1 MLYECYDRS
10 TRARNPISNGDVCP
24 TLMCALGTGGGNEP
38 FVIGVKR
45 EWTMKDPTEAKETK
59 RAKEEKGE

>member
-24 TLMCALGTGGGNEP
+24 TLMGALGTGGNNEP

-45 EWTMKDPTEAKETK
+45 EWTMKAPKESKDTK
-59 RAKEEKGE
+59 RAKEENGE